1 MNANKYISFFI
12 IVLTI
17 VLIGPMGAGAADKP
31 GVELGEV
38 VVVTGKV
45 VAIDRTDRCVAVQGP
60 EGNVLVLEV
69 GKGAKN
75 FDQIK
80 VGDQVKLEYYEAIAI
95 YVAAAGKPPEAD
107 VAVIAASAPKGQKPA
122 GEVIEV
128 VDVSAVI
135 QAIDRAKR
143 TLTLK
148 GPQGNVIPVKVDKSV
163 KAFDQL
169 KVGESIHVR
178 YTEAVAI
185 SVSKP

>member
-1 MNANKYISFFI
+1 MKANKYMQIMVI
-12 IVLTI
+12 ALAI

-31 GVELGEV
+31 GIELGEV

-45 VAIDRTDRCVAVQGP
+45 VAVDRTDRCVAVQGP

-69 GKGAKN
+69 GKAAKN
-75 FDQIK
+75 FNQIK
-80 VGDQVKLEYYEAIAI
+80 VGDQVKLEYYEAVAI
-95 YVAAAGKPPEAD
+95 YVGTGGKPPQEN
-107 VAVIAASAPKGQKPA
+107 VGVIAATAPKGLKPA

-135 QAIDRAKR
+135 QAIDPVKR

-148 GPQGNVIPVKVDKSV
+148 GPQGNVIPLKVDKSV

>member
-1 MNANKYISFFI
+1 MKTRAYSQILA
-12 IVLTI
+12 IVLAI
-17 VLIGPMGAGAADKP
+17 ILIGPMGAWAADKP
-31 GVELGEV
+31 GIELGEV

-45 VAIDRTDRCVAVQGP
+45 VAIDRTDRAVAIQGS

-69 GKGAKN
+69 GKTAQN
-75 FDQIK
+75 FDQLA
-80 VGDQVKLEYYEAIAI
+80 VGDQVKLEYYESVAI
-95 YVAAAGKPPEAD
+95 YVGAGGKPPEAD
-107 VAVIAASAPKGQKPA
+107 VAVIAAAAPKGQKPA

-135 QAIDRAKR
+135 QAIDPAKR

-148 GPQGNVIPVKVDKSV
+148 GPQGNIVPVKVDKSV

>member
-1 MNANKYISFFI
+1 MKTNTYIQI
-12 IVLTI
+12 LTIVLTI
-17 VLIGPMGAGAADKP
+17 VLIGPMRAWAAEKP

-38 VVVTGKV
+38 MVVTGKV
-45 VAIDRTDRCVAVQGP
+45 VGIDRTDRSVAVMGA

-69 GKGAKN
+69 GKAAKN

-80 VGDQVKLEYYEAIAI
+80 VGDQVKLEYFESVAI
-95 YVAAAGKPPEAD
+95 YVGTGGKPPETNVGIV
-107 VAVIAASAPKGQKPA
+107 VATAAKGMKPG
-122 GEVIEV
+122 GEIIET
-128 VDVSAVI
+128 VDISAVI
-135 QAIDRAKR
+135 QAIDTAKR

-148 GPQGNVIPVKVDKSV
+148 GPQGNVIPLKVDKSV

-169 KVGESIHVR
+169 KVGDSINVR